1 MCLAASLLGPQAQ
14 TQKPVSD
21 CVKCCLRTLRGLAV
35 KYTRV
40 IVDKIIS
47 NLGQQVS
54 STSSDIKIISCFLEV
69 MRDTHA
75 SKVIY
80 SNIILSC

>member
-1 MCLAASLLGPQAQ
+1 M
-14 TQKPVSD
+14 
-21 CVKCCLRTLRGLAV
+21 
-35 KYTRV
+35 KYTRE

-54 STSSDIKIISCFLEV
+54 STSSDIKIISSFFEV